1 MFSTDIR
8 NMSDAE
14 LSSAIKALI
23 EDHEPESL
31 RLDYKETL
39 DISKDSGKK
48 ELAKDVSSFANEQG
62 GVLVYGVPEARDGE
76 LPRPKPLAECGM
88 EIDPGLPESIER
100 ILISTVQP
108 PLHALTIRVVD
119 LPEIAPKQ
127 LLIIQHPESYWKPHM
142 IEGYGVRRYYRR
154 GNFQAVIMN
163 EREVEAAYLA
173 RESARAHV
181 RDFLRAASF
190 GNHPGTVLRATA
202 CPVLRGQ
209 FKEMLLHPGI
219 TNWLSKNAPFS
230 LHLSMQGDWA
240 PFLDGWR
247 FLGTE
252 KGNISGKLY
261 EMRVF
266 HNGAI
271 CLNMDVGSACV
282 FDGFLGLSEL
292 RDYLPDLFLRSSER
306 IFRALGVAGPL
317 ILQVCLT
324 GARGLGCVRDDDEF
338 RRLSAAR
345 NKISNGER
353 SVRFNRHFY
362 DTLEELEKRYQDG
375 DQIVFEEESSVSDIQ
390 EQPEAVVDR
399 LISRLGMAFGVWG

>member
-1 MFSTDIR
+1 MTRDIR
-8 NMSDAE
+8 NMTDAE
-14 LSSAIKALI
+14 LSVAVKSMIDA
-23 EDHEPESL
+23 HEPESL

-39 DISKDSGKK
+39 DISKESGKK

-62 GVLVYGVPEARDGE
+62 GVLIYGVPEARDGE
-76 LPRPKPLAECGM
+76 LPRPKALAECGM
-88 EIDPGLPESIER
+88 EIDRGLPESIER

-108 PLHALTIRVVD
+108 PLHALAVRVID
-119 LPEIAPKQ
+119 LPEIAPKYL
-127 LLIIQHPESYWKPHM
+127 LLIHHPESYWRPHM

-154 GNFQAVIMN
+154 GNLQAVIMN

-181 RDFLRAASF
+181 RDFFRAASF

-219 TNWLSKNAPFS
+219 TNWLSNNAPFS
-230 LHLSMQGDWA
+230 LHLSMTGDWA

-247 FLGTE
+247 FLGAE

-261 EMRVF
+261 EMRLF

-271 CLNMDVGSACV
+271 CLNLDVGSDCV
-282 FDGFLGLSEL
+282 FEGFLALSEL
-292 RDYLPDLFLRSSER
+292 REYLSDLLLRSAGRTFS
-306 IFRALGVAGPL
+306 ALGIGGPL
-317 ILQVCLT
+317 VLQISLF
-324 GARGLGCVRDDDEF
+324 GARGLGCVRDNDEYQQ
-338 RRLSAAR
+338 LSAAHR
-345 NKISNGER
+345 KIENGEPA
-353 SVRFNRHFY
+353 RFKGRFY
-362 DTLEELEKRYQDG
+362 STLAELEKRYEDG

-390 EQPEAVVDR
+390 EQTEKVLDR
-399 LISRLGMAFGVWG
+399 LISRLGTAFGVWR